1 MRAAQRLEHCHD
13 HAIDGYRVL
22 HQLFRMAGW
31 EARTEVSGALANSG
45 KRPDILVYRGVDGA
59 NLFIDWVT
67 CVVAGEAGPA
77 LLTSA
82 PLTHNGVELEALW
95 GETAAWPGNAT
106 AIGELAGAPV
116 VRTMFTNRS
125 LLSHFSP

>member
-1 MRAAQRLEHCHD
+1 MRSGGCDGGGLVSLDAPYCAAQDAAMLCTKPLLNL
-13 HAIDGYRVL
+13 Y
-22 HQLFRMAGW
+22 AGGGGSLVV
-31 EARTEVSGALANSG
+31 EVRRAG
-45 KRPDILVYRGVDGA
+45 
-59 NLFIDWVT
+59 
-67 CVVAGEAGPA
+67 AGEAGPA

-116 VRTMFTNRS
+116 VLTMRMQACS
-125 LLSHFSP
+125 LYGFRFAE